1 MGPPG
6 TAPARVGRRA
16 AGPRCWLPR
25 WVGRVSAPASAGG
38 RVRVAPAHP
47 VPDLRWSCT
56 LARNAQAPCSLDGRR
71 GLRRGGRG
79 PHDRLLRRRPG
90 RLPAGCAPGPDG
102 SQLLAHRPGGRPAR
116 RGPCPGGGGSPPLPG
131 RSRDP
136 RTGPSPDPARRLPAR
151 GPAVADPGRCVH
163 RPRGRRAPG
172 VPHFANHVFAL
183 GVAIQVLVAGAG
195 ALLLRWLAR
204 AAEALGFC
212 LRRPAAARPAGTIGL
227 PGGPDEPCLRFLCES
242 SRGRAPPPGAPRIA
256 GSSSGG

>member
-102 SQLLAHRPGGRPAR
+102 SQLLAHRLVAALLVEVLALAAVAAR
-116 RGPCPGGGGSPPLPG
+116 HFRAGL
-131 RSRDP
+131 
-136 RTGPSPDPARRLPAR
+136 AIPAR
-151 GPAVADPGRCVH
+151 GPLPIRLGGFQLAVR
-163 RPRGRRAPG
+163 
-172 VPHFANHVFAL
+172 L
-183 GVAIQVLVAGAG
+183 SLIQVAAFTGLEVGERLV
-195 ALLLRWLAR
+195 
-204 AAEALGFC
+204 
-212 LRRPAAARPAGTIGL
+212 
-227 PGGPDEPCLRFLCES
+227 
-242 SRGRAPPPGAPRIA
+242 SRI
-256 GSSSGG
+256 